1 MAQTSQPGPDDIAY
15 IRQLSESGARAP
27 LIGGRFTAW
36 WGFLLVVAY
45 LGQHLVITGVLTP
58 PSLMLAI
65 IWFGFGIVGGIGQT
79 LLARGIKGKPGA
91 GSAGNLA
98 VRAVWTAAAWSI
110 VAMVVG
116 TSLISNGNLN
126 LAAGPHPWDFIVP
139 VAFAVYA
146 CAQWVG
152 GVLAGNRMLKAA
164 AAGAIVMVGL
174 FTALSR
180 LPDRYLLVAGGIALT
195 IMIPGLL
202 LVRAEP
208 KG

>member
-1 MAQTSQPGPDDIAY
+1 MAQASQPGPDDIAY
-15 IRQLSESGARAP
+15 IRHLSESGARAP

-36 WGFLLVVAY
+36 WGFLLVIAY
-45 LGQHLVITGVLTP
+45 LGQHLVLKGVLGP
-58 PSLMLAI
+58 QNLWMAI
-65 IWFGFGIVGGIGQT
+65 IWFGFGIFGGIGQT
-79 LLARGIKGKPGA
+79 LLARGIKNKPGA

-98 VRAVWTAAAWSI
+98 VRAVWSAAALSI
-110 VAMVVG
+110 LAMVVG
-116 TSLISNGNLN
+116 SALISDKSSP
-126 LAAGPHPWDFIVP
+126 AAGPHPWDFIVP

-152 GVLAGNRMLKAA
+152 GELAGNRMLKVA

-180 LPDRYLLVAGGIALT
+180 WPDRYLLVAGGIALT
-195 IMIPGLL
+195 ILIPGLL

>member
-1 MAQTSQPGPDDIAY
+1 MAHASPPGPDDIAF

-27 LIGGRFTAW
+27 LIGGRFIAW
-36 WGFLLVVAY
+36 WGFLLVAAY
-45 LGQHLVITGVLTP
+45 LGQHLVVTGALTP
-58 PSLMLAI
+58 PNLSLAI
-65 IWFGFGIVGGIGQT
+65 IWFAFAIVGGIGQR
-79 LLARGIKGKPGA
+79 LLARGVKDKPGS

-116 TSLISNGNLN
+116 TSLISNGKTD

-152 GVLAGNRMLKAA
+152 GELAGNRMLKIA

-174 FTALSR
+174 FTGLSR
-180 LPDRYLLVAGGIALT
+180 WPDRYLLVAGGIALT
-195 IMIPGLL
+195 MMIPGLL

-208 KG
+208 KN

>member
-1 MAQTSQPGPDDIAY
+1 MASQPGPDDIAF

-45 LGQHLVITGVLTP
+45 LGQHLVVTGVLTP
-58 PSLMLAI
+58 PNLFLAI

-79 LLARGIKGKPGA
+79 LLARGIKDKPGA

-116 TSLISNGNLN
+116 SSLISDGKMN

-152 GVLAGNRMLKAA
+152 GALAGNAMLKIAA
-164 AAGAIVMVGL
+164 TGAIVMVGL
-174 FTALSR
+174 FTAMSR
-180 LPDRYLLVAGGIALT
+180 WPDRYLLVAGGIALT
-195 IMIPGLL
+195 VMIPGLL

>member
-1 MAQTSQPGPDDIAY
+1 MAQAPQPSPDDIAY
-15 IRQLSESGARAP
+15 IRHLAESGARAP

-45 LGQHLVITGVLTP
+45 LGQHLVVNGVLTP
-58 PSLMLAI
+58 PHLMLAS
-65 IWFGFGIVGGIGQT
+65 IWLGFGILGGIGQVV
-79 LLARGIKGKPGA
+79 LARGISGKPGA

-110 VAMVVG
+110 VAMAVG
-116 TSLISNGNLN
+116 SSLISNGSTSMS
-126 LAAGPHPWDFIVP
+126 AGPHPWDFIVP

-152 GVLAGNRMLKAA
+152 GALAGNRMLKFA

-180 LPDRYLLVAGGIALT
+180 WPDRYLLVAGGIALT
-195 IMIPGLL
+195 ILVPGLL

-208 KG
+208 KS

>member
-1 MAQTSQPGPDDIAY
+1 MAQASQPGPDDIAF

-36 WGFLLVVAY
+36 WGLLLTIAY
-45 LGQHLVITGVLTP
+45 LGQHLVVTGVLTP
-58 PSLMLAI
+58 PNLYLAI
-65 IWFGFGIVGGIGQT
+65 IWFGFGILGGIGQT
-79 LLARGIKGKPGA
+79 LLARGVKDKPGA

-116 TSLISNGNLN
+116 SSLISDGKMN

-152 GVLAGNRMLKAA
+152 GALAGNRMLKVAA
-164 AAGAIVMVGL
+164 TGAIVMVGL
-174 FTALSR
+174 FTAISR
-180 LPDRYLLVAGGIALT
+180 WPDRYLLVAGGIALT
-195 IMIPGLL
+195 VMIPGLL

-208 KG
+208 RG